1 MPLPNHSTRKRPG
14 RRQWFTRRNRGNA
27 PSAGLGPSRCKS
39 RNTWGRTKEAL
50 EARKSSLAMAK
61 EGAKEVAIVRQEAQ
75 EPKESKPVEAK
86 EPNAL
91 KRSLKRLA
99 GGRWGI
105 PKQEGSE

>member
-1 MPLPNHSTRKRPG
+1 MMPLPNHSTRKRPG

-61 EGAKEVAIVRQEAQ
+61 EAAKEVAIVRQQAQ
-75 EPKESKPVEAK
+75 EAKEPK

-99 GGRWGI
+99 GGLWGI